1 MNTRPSSLIA
11 LGALGVL
18 PLVVACS
25 GRSDGK
31 NDTDGNEAPTLT
43 IDRPVQDAVYEPH
56 IDVSGF
62 AADAEDAASAL
73 TLAFT
78 DSLDG
83 NLGTVTLADDGTFV
97 TAFDLTEGA
106 HTLTATVVDSGGA
119 DTAIRIDFTVTA
131 PANEAPTLDTLI
143 IDPAAPRTGDTLV
156 ASATASDADGDD
168 VTVTYTWVE
177 ATTGAT
183 AEGDTVPDVARGQS
197 WTVTAVANDG
207 TVDSEPVQATVDV
220 TNSAPQADG
229 VVVTPAAG
237 TPDDTFTCAVTNP
250 VDPEGDAYT
259 VTYRWLVDG
268 VELATGD
275 TLSPDL
281 SVGLVKH
288 AGLVCEATLDDGDTN
303 VLLSDTVDVQD
314 RAPDAPVVTLT
325 PEDPGADEDV
335 TCAAVATDVDG
346 DLSTY
351 TYSWWIDGVDS
362 GYTGATLPASATTRD
377 EVWTCLVTADDGDG
391 GTSTGLGT
399 VTIDITFRG
408 TGSAADADV
417 TIDGQQTSGAFAK
430 TIALVGDTD
439 GDGASELLV
448 GANGEGGGGGTMYV
462 FDGVSLSGALTT
474 GDALASWSETESSAH
489 LGGYRAVN
497 APGDLDGDG
506 LSELLFAAAESNS
519 NGDDAGKA
527 YLMYGGS
534 GWSGAMSL
542 DAADW
547 TLVGSVNDQ
556 LGARLTAGDFDG
568 DGVGDIVVAAP
579 GASDSNRE
587 SGTVS
592 IFYGTGSR
600 FSGAAVASDADV
612 QIYGE
617 DDTDEL
623 GWTTRFVGDVTGDGI
638 DDLFTASIYDDDGAS
653 NAGMGALIPGGS
665 LTRSTTL
672 TDAASTLFTGDG
684 AEDRFGYDTIGFDAD
699 QDGVNDLLVG
709 EYQDDTAG
717 AEAGAVRV
725 YFGTSRWASAYA
737 PTDADHT
744 VYGGAAGDRF
754 AHMMED
760 AGDVD
765 GDGTSDLLIG
775 ALFADPD
782 GRSLAGSAYLA
793 CGSDLLDASS
803 ANDLRWR
810 RDGEVASDLFGDAL
824 AFGSGDVNADGVN
837 DMVIGAQG
845 YDGGATSAG
854 RVYLWFGKP

>member
-1 MNTRPSSLIA
+1 MTHRPSFLLA
-11 LGALGVL
+11 TGAFGVL
-18 PLVVACS
+18 ALVGCH
-25 GRSDGK
+25 GQSDGK
-31 NDTDGNEAPTLT
+31 NDTNTNESPTLT

-56 IDVSGF
+56 VDVSGF
-62 AADAEDAASAL
+62 AADAEDESGGL
-73 TLAFT
+73 TLTFE

-83 NLGTVTLADDGTFV
+83 NLGTVAIAGDGTFV
-97 TAFDLTEGA
+97 TAFDLSEGA
-106 HTLTATVVDSGGA
+106 HTITATVIDSGGA
-119 DTAIRIDFTVTA
+119 DTAVRIDFTVTA
-131 PANEAPTLDTLI
+131 PANAAPTVDTLT
-143 IDPAAPRTGDTLV
+143 IDPVDAHTGDTLV
-156 ASATASDADGDD
+156 AAATGSDADGDD
-168 VTVTYTWVE
+168 LTFTYSWIESTR
-177 ATTGAT
+177 GAT
-183 AEGDTVPDVARGQS
+183 AEGDTVTGVERGQT

-207 TVDSEPVQATVDV
+207 TVDSEPMQASVDV

-237 TPDDTFTCAVTNP
+237 TPDDTFTCAVDNP

-275 TLSPDL
+275 TLTPDL
-281 SVGLVKH
+281 STGLTKH

-303 VLLSDTVDVQD
+303 VLTSEVVDVQD
-314 RAPDAPVVTLT
+314 RAPDAPSVTIT
-325 PEDPGADEDV
+325 PESPAADEDV
-335 TCAAVATDVDG
+335 RCAAVAADVDG
-346 DLSTY
+346 DIPTY
-351 TYSWWIDGVDS
+351 TYSWWLDGVDS
-362 GYTGATLPASATTRD
+362 GYTGDTLPASATTRD
-377 EVWTCLVTADDGDG
+377 EVWTCFVTADDGDG

-399 VTIDITFRG
+399 VTIDVAFRG

-417 TIDGQQTSGAFAK
+417 TIDGQQTSGAFGK

-448 GANGEGGGGGTMYV
+448 GANGEGGGGGTMYL
-462 FDGVSLSGALTT
+462 FDGASLSGALTT
-474 GDALASWSETESSAH
+474 ADALASWSETESSAH
-489 LGGYRAVN
+489 LGGYRAIS

-506 LSELLFAAAESNS
+506 LADLLFAAAESNS

-527 YLMYGGS
+527 YLMYGGAA
-534 GWSGAMSL
+534 WSGAMDL

-556 LGARLTAGDFDG
+556 LGARLTTGDFDG
-568 DGVGDIVVAAP
+568 DGISDIVVAAP

-592 IFYGTGSR
+592 VFYGTGSR

-612 QIYGE
+612 QIYGV

-623 GWTTRFVGDVTGDGI
+623 GWTTRFVGDVTGDGV
-638 DDLFTASIYDDDGAS
+638 DDLFTVSIYDDTGAS
-653 NAGMGALIPGGS
+653 NAGMGALIPGG
-665 LTRSTTL
+665 TVRRSTTL
-672 TDAASTLFTGDG
+672 TDAAATLFTGDG
-684 AEDRFGYDTIGFDAD
+684 DEDRFGYDTIGFDAD
-699 QDGVNDLLVG
+699 KDGVNDLLVG
-709 EYQDDTAG
+709 EYQDDTNG
-717 AEAGAVRV
+717 AESGAVRV

-793 CGSDLLDASS
+793 LGSDLLDA
-803 ANDLRWR
+803 ATADDLRWR
-810 RDGEVASDLFGDAL
+810 RDGEVASDLFGDAM
-824 AFGSGDVNADGVN
+824 AFGSGDVNADGAN
-837 DMVIGAQG
+837 EIVIGAQG
-845 YDGGATSAG
+845 YDGGASAAG